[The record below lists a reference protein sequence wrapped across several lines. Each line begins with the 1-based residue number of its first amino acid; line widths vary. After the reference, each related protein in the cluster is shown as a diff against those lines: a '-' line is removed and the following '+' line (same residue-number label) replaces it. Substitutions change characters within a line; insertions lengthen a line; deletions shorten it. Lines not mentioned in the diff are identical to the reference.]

1 MVVCFAIR
9 ASITPRAPLGLLAC
23 LSAIDLAVEVAQ
35 SFHYFLRLYHGS
47 KMNGMI
53 FVFQSDIRVS
63 IEQTFTFG
71 DARFY

>member
-1 MVVCFAIR
+1 MVLCSSIR
-9 ASITPRAPLGLLAC
+9 ASITPRAPRYVLDC

-35 SFHYFLRLYHGS
+35 TFHYFLGLHHGW
-47 KMNGMI
+47 KMDGMI
-53 FVFQSDIRVS
+53 FVFQSDILIS